1 MSDILDLIEISRFAG
16 ERFDLV
22 QAGGGNTSVKLSDG
36 RLLVKASGM
45 ALSDVTGEDDFCI
58 LQWQPLLDFLDQA
71 QTKFL
76 EVCSSN
82 PEQLALFDQEANSVV
97 NLALTPTPTGK
108 RPSIETL
115 LHCALGKFTLHT
127 HPIVVAAAVCR
138 ENWSEVLGNLFP
150 QALLVPYQTPGAALA
165 LVLLQEL
172 AKSNWQMG
180 QTIVIFLQNH
190 GLIVAGADKQS
201 VMQRTNEV
209 VDTLARHAYTIAS
222 TTGIN
227 FYRYKL
233 VNFASALL
241 NQVCSTNWLAYLSDD
256 QILHRVLKEN
266 AQLLLVGCATP
277 DQLVYCGSTALAL
290 EDLDSPAAVRKVSEF
305 FESYGHP
312 PKVLIAG
319 NEHILLLGKTL
330 RKCKDAED
338 VLRSHVLLQACG
350 TSPVKFLPAAEVKYL
365 NNWDA
370 EKYRQNL

>member
-1 MSDILDLIEISRFAG
+1 MSDIADLIEISRFAG

-45 ALSDVTGEDDFCI
+45 ALSDVAGEGDFCV
-58 LQWQPLLDFLDQA
+58 LQWQPLLDFLHQA
-71 QTKFL
+71 QAKFSK
-76 EVCSSN
+76 VSSSN
-82 PEQLALFDQEANSVV
+82 PEQLALFDHEANSAVS
-97 NLALTPTPTGK
+97 LALTPTGR

-127 HPIVVAAAVCR
+127 HPVVVAAAVCR
-138 ENWSEVLGNLFP
+138 NNWREVLGNLFP

-190 GLIVAGADKQS
+190 GLIVAGADKQA
-201 VMQRTNEV
+201 VMQTTNEV
-209 VDTLARHAYTIAS
+209 VDSLAQHVNSVAS
-222 TTGIN
+222 TMGIN

-233 VNFASALL
+233 VNFASALV

-256 QILHRVLKEN
+256 QVLHGVLKEN
-266 AQLLLVGCATP
+266 SQYLLAGCATP

-290 EDLDSPAAVRKVSEF
+290 EDLDSPAALRRVSDF
-305 FESYGHP
+305 FETYGHP

-319 NEHILLLGKTL
+319 NEHILLLAKTL
-330 RKCKDAED
+330 RKCRDTED
-338 VLRSHVLLQACG
+338 VLRSHVLLQTCG
-350 TSPVKFLPAAEVKYL
+350 TAPVEFLPPAEIKYL